1 MSHIHEECGV
11 FAVYDK
17 SGETGVKEAVYSA
30 LYALQHR
37 GQESCGIAVN
47 ENGNI
52 SCYRDL
58 GLVNDVFTKEAMSA
72 LPQNGKMAIGHCRYA
87 SAGKPRRS
95 DAQPMLIRHI
105 NGSMSLAF
113 NGALTNA
120 EELRRKLEMDG
131 GIFHTTTDAEVIAYV
146 IIRQRLKKPSLEE
159 AVIAAMDELEGAY
172 SLVVMNHEK
181 IIAVRDYKGFRPLC
195 LGQCGDAYMVAS
207 ESCALDA
214 VDASFV
220 RDIKPGEVVI
230 IDESGVK
237 SIQAKKSEDTA
248 LCVFEYVYFARPD
261 SVIDGVSVHEARRR
275 AGAFL
280 AKEHPVDA
288 DVVIGV
294 PDSGIDAAIGY
305 AEESGIP
312 YGMGFIKNKYIGRT
326 FIQPNQKLREN
337 TVRIKLNPIASTV
350 KGKRVV
356 LIDDSIVRGTTSLKI
371 VNLLREAGAAEVH
384 FRASSPEFLYPC
396 YFGTD
401 VPDRDSLI
409 AVNHTTQEVAEMIG
423 VDSLGFLSV
432 DSVRKIAEGAS
443 CGFCTG
449 CFTGKYPIN
458 CEKCVK

>member
-47 ENGNI
+47 ENGNLT
-52 SCYRDL
+52 CYRDL
-58 GLVNDVFTKEAMSA
+58 GLVNDVFTKETMAN

-105 NGSMSLAF
+105 NGTMSLAF

-146 IIRQRLKKPSLEE
+146 IIRQRLKKPNLEE

-181 IIAVRDYKGFRPLC
+181 IIAVRDPKGFRPLC
-195 LGQCGDAYMVAS
+195 LGQCGSAYMIAS

-220 RDIKPGEVVI
+220 RDIKPGELVI
-230 IDESGVK
+230 IDENGVK
-237 SIQAKKSEDTA
+237 SIQAKESAADG

-280 AKEHPVDA
+280 AKEHPVEA

-409 AVNHTTQEVAEMIG
+409 AVNHTTEEVARMIG

-432 DSVRKIAEGAS
+432 DSVKKIAEGAS

-458 CEKCVK
+458 CEKCKK